1 MLLHTA
7 DAGAAPGIR
16 DVHHVHAAD
25 GHRPGFRV
33 IKSQQQLEDCALS
46 GTRPAHQ
53 RHLLALLDGHGK
65 IVQDVLFAVTEGHMR
80 EHHITPGRGLP
91 LFGNGAFRLV
101 KEGVDTLHA
110 RHRRLDGLYLH
121 AKALDGRKDAGN
133 VVDDGHRGAD
143 RHPKQG
149 QDGRIAGGR
158 EEHDDA
164 DHGGIQHQHD
174 GRIDRVV
181 KIRPLHRGIAFADA
195 PVIAVLHVV
204 FQTQSPDGADIVQCF
219 RDLAGHN
226 GDRPAVIQL
235 SCQHPRLHMAGEHG
249 EQRQH
254 KQQNQRK
261 AGVFHGDDRH
271 DGEDAA
277 GVRHHADDAGGEQR
291 FHCIHIAREA
301 RGHLAGVLPHQRAGG
316 KLGQLPGHFRAQ
328 GVGHFLAE
336 EYQQTL
342 LRRGEYPFQRQTAEI
357 KKHRKECQRKPGH
370 QPVDDAG
377 QQQRRHQRR
386 RHRCRRTQDG
396 PRCEKA
402 VGHGGH
408 PDGLKHT
415 IFTPVLH
422 AVSLLSGFRTA
433 DGRPGPMPSAPHG
446 CRRWSFRRP

>member
-16 DVHHVHAAD
+16 DVPHVHAAD

-91 LFGNGAFRLV
+91 LLGDGAFRLV
-101 KEGVDTLHA
+101 KEGVDALHA

-143 RHPKQG
+143 RHPEQR
-149 QDGRIAGGR
+149 QDSRIAGSR

-174 GRIDRVV
+174 GRIDRVI

-195 PVIAVLHVV
+195 PVIAMLHVV

-219 RDLAGHN
+219 RDLAGHS

-235 SCQHPRLHMAGEHG
+235 RCQHPRLHMAGEHG

-254 KQQNQRK
+254 QQQNQCK
-261 AGVFHGDDRH
+261 TGILHGDDRH

-277 GVRHHADDAGGEQR
+277 GVRRHADDSGGEQR
-291 FHCIHIAREA
+291 LHRIHIAREA
-301 RGHLAGVLPHQRAGG
+301 RGHLAGALPCQRAGG

-336 EYQQTL
+336 EYQQAL
-342 LRRGEYPFQRQTAEI
+342 LRRGEYPF
-357 KKHRKECQRKPGH
+357 
-370 QPVDDAG
+370 
-377 QQQRRHQRR
+377 
-386 RHRCRRTQDG
+386 
-396 PRCEKA
+396 
-402 VGHGGH
+402 
-408 PDGLKHT
+408 
-415 IFTPVLH
+415 
-422 AVSLLSGFRTA
+422 
-433 DGRPGPMPSAPHG
+433 
-446 CRRWSFRRP
+446 